1 MATVFTRRIIAYVL
15 DFFVVSSFMW
25 IVSYLWSMF
34 LNYNNM
40 FAIYQYFPYV
50 VPVIGIIYFVFCDKV
65 KGSSVGKAL
74 MYLRVVSVNGFSITW
89 SQAIIRNLTKIYW
102 FPIIFDWAIGR
113 VLGKSD
119 RILNVFSKTKV
130 VNDLR

>member
-1 MATVFTRRIIAYVL
+1 MATVFTRRIIAYIL

-25 IVSYLWSMF
+25 IVSYLCSMF

-50 VPVIGIIYFVFCDKV
+50 VPVIGIVYFVFCDKV
-65 KGSSVGKAL
+65 KGASVGKAL
-74 MYLRVVSVNGFSITW
+74 MYLRVVTVNGFSLSW
-89 SQAIIRNLTKIYW
+89 SQAFIRSLTKIYW

-113 VLGKSD
+113 VLGKND
-119 RILNVFSKTKV
+119 RILDVFSRTRV

>member
-1 MATVFTRRIIAYVL
+1 MATIFTRRIIAYIL

-25 IVSYLWSMF
+25 IVSYLCSMF

-65 KGSSVGKAL
+65 KGASVGKAL
-74 MYLRVVSVNGFSITW
+74 MYLRVVTVNGFSLSW
-89 SQAIIRNLTKIYW
+89 SQAFIRSLTKIYW

-113 VLGKSD
+113 VLGKND
-119 RILNVFSKTKV
+119 RILNIFSKTRV